1 MKLPHALPSVFRRP
15 GQLARLTAVLL
26 LSACGGGGGNL
37 SNISPL
43 PPPLPSGGGGGG
55 AASSQY
61 AQQCSAS
68 NPYRGDA
75 STTTRT
81 GSLSIE
87 KQWLRAYVDEA
98 YLWYDKVPSVNAALP
113 AYSSDTAAGYY
124 GSIDGYFSALTV
136 DGVTEDRFSFSYP
149 TKQWNDLSQGGVSLG
164 YGIEFSIASATP
176 PRGVRVAYVEPN
188 TPAAT
193 AGVLRGDTLV
203 TVDGVSIDDASTAG
217 VATINAALFPSAA
230 GSHTFVFSRLSI
242 TRAPVVLTA
251 GNITSTPVP
260 QTKVFTVGGAKIGY
274 IVFNEHVLTAEAQL
288 SDAVTSLSTQGVND
302 LVLDLRYNRGGY
314 LFIAS
319 QLAYMVAGQT
329 RTANKTFEQLQ
340 YNDKRTSD
348 TNDSA
353 TPFFN
358 CVFGTGNTCGASLP
372 SLNLG
377 RVYVLSGPDTCSAS
391 EAVINGLRGI
401 DVEVV
406 VVGGTTCGK
415 PYGFTAKDNCGVS
428 YFPIEFKGVN
438 AKGFG
443 DYADGFTATCPA
455 SDDFDHALG
464 DTSERLLSIAL
475 NHRTTSSC
483 GTAGINKAD
492 APPARLLHHP
502 ERGGRIVVPGLR

>member
-1 MKLPHALPSVFRRP
+1 MKLPHALPSMFRRR
-15 GQLARLTAVLL
+15 GQLARLAAALL
-26 LSACGGGGGNL
+26 LTACGGGGGGLGDL
-37 SNISPL
+37 SLSPL
-43 PPPLPSGGGGGG
+43 PGGGGG

-81 GSLSIE
+81 GSLTIE
-87 KQWLRAYVDEA
+87 KQWVRAYVNEA
-98 YLWYDKVPSVNAALP
+98 YLWYSKVPDVNAALS
-113 AYSSDTAAGYY
+113 AYSSDTSAGFYD
-124 GSIDGYFSALTV
+124 SINQYFRDLTV
-136 DGVTEDRFSFSYP
+136 SPLPEDKFSFTYP
-149 TKQWNDLSQGGVSLG
+149 TKQWKDLSESGVTLG
-164 YGIEFSIASATP
+164 YGIEFSVASSTP
-176 PRGVRVAYVEPN
+176 PRGVRVAYLEPN

-203 TVDGVSIDDASTAG
+203 TVDGVSIDDPSTTGA
-217 VATINAALFPSAA
+217 ATLNAALFPSAA
-230 GSHTFVFSRLSI
+230 GAHTFVFSRLGI
-242 TRAPVVLTA
+242 TLPTVSLTA
-251 GNITSTPVP
+251 GSITSTPVP
-260 QTKVFTVGGAKIGY
+260 QTRVFTVSGAKIGY
-274 IVFNEHVLTAEAQL
+274 IVFNEHVQTAETQL
-288 SDAVTSLSTQGVND
+288 ADAVTSLSTQGIND

-314 LFIAS
+314 LYIAS

-329 RTANKTFEQLQ
+329 RTANKIFERLQ
-340 YNDKRTSD
+340 YNDKRASE
-348 TNDSA
+348 TNSANSA

-358 CVFGTGNTCGASLP
+358 CVYGTGDTCGASLP
-372 SLNLG
+372 SLNLS
-377 RVYVLSGPDTCSAS
+377 RVYVLSTGDTCSAS

-406 VVGGTTCGK
+406 VIGGTTCGK
-415 PYGFTAKDNCGVS
+415 PYGFTAKDNCGIS

-443 DYADGFTATCPA
+443 DYTDGFVATCPA

-475 NHRTTSSC
+475 THRTTGNC

-492 APPARLLHHP
+492 GPAARLLYHP
-502 ERGGRIVVPGLR
+502 ERGGRYVVPGR

>member
-1 MKLPHALPSVFRRP
+1 MKLPPALPSVFRLR
-15 GQLARLTAVLL
+15 GQFACVAATLL
-26 LSACGGGGGNL
+26 LTACGG
-37 SNISPL
+37 
-43 PPPLPSGGGGGG
+43 SGGDPFELLPGSGNTG
-55 AASSQY
+55 AASQY

-75 STTTRT
+75 EASTRSGTLAT
-81 GSLSIE
+81 E
-87 KQWLRAYVDEA
+87 KQWVRAYIDQA
-98 YLWYDKVPSVNAALP
+98 YLWYDNVPSVNASLP
-113 AYSSDTAAGYY
+113 EYSSDNSGGYY
-124 GSIDGYFSALTV
+124 DSIDAYFSALTV
-136 DGVTEDRFSFSYP
+136 SGVPDDRFSFTYP
-149 TKQWNDLSQGGVSLG
+149 TKQWKELSESGVTLG

-188 TPAAT
+188 SPAA
-193 AGVLRGDTLV
+193 AAQVRRGDTLV
-203 TVDGVSIDDASTAG
+203 TVDGVPIDDASSTG

-230 GSHTFVFSRLSI
+230 GNHTFVFSRQGATLP
-242 TRAPVVLTA
+242 TVALAA

-260 QTKVFTVGGAKIGY
+260 QSTVLTVGSAKVGY
-274 IVFNEHVLTAEAQL
+274 VVFNDHVLTAEGQL
-288 SDAVTSLSTQGVND
+288 ASAVSSLSTQGVND

-319 QLAYMVAGQT
+319 QLAYMVAGQA
-329 RTANKTFEQLQ
+329 RTENKTFERLQ

-348 TNDSA
+348 TNNSA
-353 TPFFN
+353 TPFYSCEFRGGNN
-358 CVFGTGNTCGASLP
+358 CAADLP
-372 SLNLG
+372 ALNLG

-443 DYADGFTATCPA
+443 EYADGFTATCPA
-455 SDDFDHALG
+455 DDDFDRALG

-475 NHRTTSSC
+475 NHRATGSC
-483 GTAGINKAD
+483 GSGGLAKGA
-492 APPARLLHHP
+492 APSTSRLLHRP
-502 ERGGRIVVPGLR
+502 ERGGRYVVPRG